1 MRYEL
6 KICFIF
12 SFILTFAFL
21 VTISSISLVQA
32 EEQEQGSLWPIPYYE
47 GHFMSRDTLT
57 GKWGLRTKLADKGIT
72 FSVDTI
78 HTYQNIVDGG
88 IDTGGEYGGSND
100 YEIHLDFGKMGLMP
114 GAFMRIFGETKFGD
128 FVNGN
133 TGTGT
138 AVNTDGL
145 FPEIIGQRTT
155 LTSFVYFQFLSE
167 WFALFAGKLDSLD
180 GDANA
185 FAGSRGKTQFLNQN
199 FVFNPVTLRTAP
211 YSALGGGAI
220 FVLPKERGDFAIAVS
235 DPNGIPSKV
244 GFDDA
249 FDGGVVISS
258 ELKLNVKPFGLP
270 GHQLFGGI
278 WSNKDFTSLGQ
289 NFRRLF
295 IEAILSR
302 AIPSLE
308 EAETSWCFYY
318 NFDQYLYVEEEDPS
332 QGVGIFG
339 RFGMADK
346 DTNPIE
352 DFYSAGIGGKGI
364 IPGRDND
371 TFGIG
376 YYYINSSD
384 RFRLAHEGQGGEFFY
399 NFEVTPWF
407 HVTPD
412 SQIIDSAVRKVE
424 TNFIAGI
431 RFKIDL

>member
-6 KICFIF
+6 KMRCIL
-12 SFILTFAFL
+12 SFILAFAFL
-21 VTISSISLVQA
+21 VTNSSISLVQA
-32 EEQEQGSLWPIPYYE
+32 EEKEQASLWPIPYYK
-47 GHFMSRDTLT
+47 GDIWSRPTLT

-88 IDTGGEYGGSND
+88 TDTGGEYGGSND
-100 YEIHLDFGKMGLMP
+100 YIIRLDFGKMGLMP

-145 FPEIIGQRTT
+145 FPEIVGQSTT

-167 WFALFAGKLDSLD
+167 WFALFAGKLDTLD

-185 FAGSRGKTQFLNQN
+185 FAGARGKNQFLNQN
-199 FVFNPVTLRTAP
+199 FVLNPVALRTVP
-211 YSALGGGAI
+211 YSTLGGGAL
-220 FVLPKERGDFAIAVS
+220 FVLPKEKGSFSITAL
-235 DPNGIPSKV
+235 DPNGVPGKV

-249 FDGGVVISS
+249 FDGGVVITS
-258 ELKLNVKPFGLP
+258 ELRLSTKLFGLP
-270 GHQLFGGI
+270 GHQLVGGT
-278 WSNKDFTSLGQ
+278 WSSRDFTSLEQ

-295 IEAILSR
+295 IEAIISGTP
-302 AIPSLE
+302 PSLE
-308 EAETSWCFYY
+308 EAETSWSFYY
-318 NFDQYLYVEEEDPS
+318 NFDQYLYVEDEDPS
-332 QGVGIFG
+332 QGIGVFG
-339 RFGMADK
+339 RFGIADR
-346 DTNPIE
+346 DTNPFE
-352 DFYSAGIGGKGI
+352 NFYSAGIGGKGI

-376 YYYINSSD
+376 YYHINTSD
-384 RFRLAHEGQGGEFFY
+384 KFRLTHEGQGGEIFY

-412 SQIIDSAVRKVE
+412 FQIIDPAVRAVE
-424 TNFIAGI
+424 TDFITGI
-431 RFKIDL
+431 RVKIDL